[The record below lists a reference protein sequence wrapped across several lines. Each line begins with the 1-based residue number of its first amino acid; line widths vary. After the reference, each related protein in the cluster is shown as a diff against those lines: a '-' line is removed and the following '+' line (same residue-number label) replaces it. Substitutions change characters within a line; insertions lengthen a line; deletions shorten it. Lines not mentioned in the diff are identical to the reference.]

1 MNNRTT
7 GIVLT
12 VVSIALCGIPGLC
25 LCLFGGLTAVG
36 VMPYTYTLNG
46 ETSSGALPT
55 SWGFV
60 GLCLALFLIAIPV
73 VIGILTLRN
82 KPPAATPPST
92 IPPSGPLPPAI

>member
-25 LCLFGGLTAVG
+25 LCLFGGLTAIGIV
-36 VMPYTYTLNG
+36 PYSYTLNG
-46 ETSSGALPT
+46 ETNTGTLPIT
-55 SWGFV
+55 WGIA

-73 VIGILTLRN
+73 VIAILTLRN
-82 KPPAATPPST
+82 RPPAATPPST
-92 IPPSGPLPPAI
+92 PPPSGPLPPAM